1 MASNST
7 YHDGVYS
14 HYWNAFSVFRGKSM
28 PVFPSGFVNT
38 TQIMRKMCYVYKTPR
53 CVTLIKHVLPFHL
66 VLFWR
71 IISTLPLY
79 GEIQTDMW
87 QQISQ
92 WSWRS
97 TKKCNMLRN
106 NTFVPFI
113 WYHTDVLRERERERE
128 RVRERTREREEGER
142 EYRDTKGEGER

>member
-1 MASNST
+1 MASNSA
-7 YHDGVYS
+7 YNDCVYL
-14 HYWNAFSVFRGKSM
+14 HYLNAFRGKSM

-38 TQIMRKMCYVYKTPR
+38 TQIMRKICYLYKTPR

-79 GEIQTDMW
+79 GETHTDMW

-97 TKKCNMLRN
+97 FKKCEKS
-106 NTFVPFI
+106 NTFVPLN
-113 WYHTDVLRERERERE
+113 WYHTDVLREREIEREWERGGEREERE
-128 RVRERTREREEGER
+128 RDNIEIGRERWKD
-142 EYRDTKGEGER
+142 RDR